1 MGYWEEHKCAKCGKL
16 FLISGNTED
25 WVYQDN
31 GKFYHTWS
39 CYNHRYDDT
48 GKRKGTKKVGK
59 YTADGQ
65 LIQVFNSATE
75 AADHIC
81 CSIKSMRRY
90 ISKENRDPR
99 GFVWKYIE

>member
-16 FLISGNTED
+16 FLIVGNAED
-25 WVYQDN
+25 WVYQHN

-48 GKRKGTKKVGK
+48 GKRKGVKKVGQ

-65 LIQVFNSATE
+65 LIRVFNSASE
-75 AADHIC
+75 AAEHIDC
-81 CSIKSMRRY
+81 
-90 ISKENRDPR
+90 KENTIRSYINNKYKDRR